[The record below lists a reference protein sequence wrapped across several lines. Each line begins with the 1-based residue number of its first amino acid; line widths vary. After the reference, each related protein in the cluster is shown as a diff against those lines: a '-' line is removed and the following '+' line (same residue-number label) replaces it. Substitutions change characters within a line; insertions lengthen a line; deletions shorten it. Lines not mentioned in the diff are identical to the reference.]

1 MRNKHGVGGLILAL
15 AVTTITIMLAT
26 FPVSGQVRRVLRWNF
41 STDYGGR
48 RADPGRAFT
57 ILGPNLFLGLTR
69 ISRTNTVLPGAA
81 EKWEVSDDGLTWTF
95 RLWRNLRW
103 SDGAPFT
110 AHDFEYAWKRALN
123 PELRSVR
130 AFMLYLVKGAEGYN
144 TGKTRTPDGVGV
156 RAVDDST
163 LRVTLEAPATFF
175 PAYAGANN
183 VFYAVPRHIVE
194 RYGDRWTDTDK
205 IATGGPF
212 AVQDYRPNARTVMVP
227 NPHYI
232 LKKPDVDEVVFNV
245 VPEAATVLAMYEK
258 GDLDLAFGIPLGE
271 VARIRRNPKLSRQFG
286 VLPEGR
292 TMTLSFNVNVAP
304 FHNVKVRQA
313 FAAAVNRDAISRG
326 PLAGVLKPANSLVP
340 PTVPVGRQD
349 QEGVIAFDPQRAAQ
363 LLSEAGYP
371 GGRGFPRV
379 TILTRA
385 EEDSIAAAEALQ
397 AQLREALSI
406 DIGVQIMEPRA
417 FLDVIESGRGG
428 LFLAAVFALTP
439 DMYDLY
445 NVVQGAAQNSSGWKN
460 LQFDRLLRQA
470 ASEKDRT
477 VRLELYQRAE
487 RLLLREAAVMIPLY
501 YPERLTLQKPYV
513 RGVVG
518 VDQRS
523 VWIHSDEFVQMVTP

>member
-1 MRNKHGVGGLILAL
+1 VHNRHGAGWLAL
-15 AVTTITIMLAT
+15 AVALTVVAVMIASL
-26 FPVSGQVRRVLRWNF
+26 PSSGQTRRVLRWNF

-103 SDGAPFT
+103 SDGTPLT
-110 AHDFEYAWKRALN
+110 AHDFEYAWKRALS

-130 AFMLYLVKGAEGYN
+130 AFMLYLVKGAEDYN

-156 RAVDDST
+156 RAVDDYT
-163 LRVTLEAPATFF
+163 LHVTLEAAATFF
-175 PAYAGANN
+175 PSYAGANN
-183 VFYAVPRHIVE
+183 VFYAVPRHITG
-194 RYGDRWTDTDK
+194 RYGDAWTDTDK

-212 AVQDYRPNARTVMVP
+212 MVREYRPNARTVMVP
-227 NPHYI
+227 NPHY
-232 LKKPDVDEVVFNV
+232 LFKKPEVDEVIFTV

-258 GDLDLAFGIPLGE
+258 GDLDLALGVPLGE
-271 VARIRRNPKLSRQFG
+271 VARIRRDPTLNAQFG

-292 TMTLSFNVNVAP
+292 TMTLGFNVNVAP
-304 FHNVKVRQA
+304 FNNVRVRQA

-326 PLAGVLKPANSLVP
+326 PLAGALKPANTLVP
-340 PTVPVGRQD
+340 PTVPVGRV
-349 QEGVIAFDPQRAAQ
+349 EGVIPFDPQRAAS
-363 LLSEAGYP
+363 LLAEAGFP
-371 GGRGFPRV
+371 GGRGFPSV

-397 AQLREALSI
+397 AQLRGALSI
-406 DIGVQIMEPRA
+406 DVGVQIMDPRA
-417 FLDVIESGRGG
+417 FLDTIQSGRGG
-428 LFLAAVFALTP
+428 LFVSAVFALTP
-439 DMYDLY
+439 DMYDLF
-445 NVVQGAAQNSSGWKN
+445 NVVQGSAQNNNRWKN
-460 LQFDRLLRQA
+460 PQFDRLLRQA

-518 VDQRS
+518 ADRRS
-523 VWIHSDEFVQMVTP
+523 IWIHSDEFVQMVTP